1 MITVSG
7 KVLHEAL
14 WPPLGLLG
22 LLVAWAVPLDRLG
35 WFCPFH
41 RLTGLP
47 CVACGGTRAVVAFA
61 HGRVLEALALN
72 PLVTLG
78 LGAFVLYCAYAVVA
92 LSSGLRFR
100 PVLVGARAT
109 ILRVL
114 VLVVLSLNWAY
125 LIVAGR

>member
-1 MITVSG
+1 MIAVSG

-61 HGRVLEALALN
+61 HGRVLEALTLN
-72 PLVTLG
+72 PLVTFG
-78 LGAFVLYCAYAVVA
+78 LAAFVLYCVYAVVA
-92 LSSGLRFR
+92 LGSGLRFR
-100 PVLVGARAT
+100 PVLAGSRAT
-109 ILRVL
+109 VARVL

-125 LIVAGR
+125 LIAAGR